1 MLVSALAS
9 NALKPSA
16 SATIQVFCTITF
28 VRPSKQTHSSVSD
41 PRTAFRRVERQFIL
55 IEVNQDAIPAKRR
68 IGVVTTSRADYSHLY
83 WPLREL
89 SIAPGIDLGVFVLG
103 PHLSPEFGCTAQD
116 VESDGFLIRARIEC
130 LLSSSTDTGMAKT
143 IGVAIL
149 GLADALTAWRP
160 DILLLIADRYEML
173 APAATALALRIPVAH
188 IEGGE
193 VSQGAIDD
201 HVRNAITKLA
211 HIHFTSTETAR
222 RRVIAMGEEPWRVH
236 RAGAPSLD
244 HLRRSQLLDG
254 TALET
259 KLGLTFATPTLLAA
273 WHPVTMLRDT
283 NAEADEF
290 FAAMAAA
297 PGQLIFVYPNADA
310 GCYALIERAR
320 ALAATRAQTHIFV
333 NLDAVA
339 YWSLLGQIDAI
350 VGNSSSGIMEAAS
363 FALPAVNVGM
373 RQQGRERARNVIDA
387 PAERGAILDAI
398 ARALSPEFRSSIASM
413 ANPYGEGTAA
423 QTIARVLAETPL
435 DGLLIKAPAPMSEA
449 VENPSAERA

>member
-1 MLVSALAS
+1 
-9 NALKPSA
+9 
-16 SATIQVFCTITF
+16 
-28 VRPSKQTHSSVSD
+28 
-41 PRTAFRRVERQFIL
+41 
-55 IEVNQDAIPAKRR
+55 VNQELSAAKRR
-68 IGVVTTSRADYSHLY
+68 IGVVTSSRADYGHLY

-89 SIAPGIDLGVFVLG
+89 AAHPRIDLGVFVLG
-103 PHLSPEFGCTAQD
+103 PHLSPEFGST
-116 VESDGFLIRARIEC
+116 VEEIERDGFPIQARIEC

-201 HVRNAITKLA
+201 HVRNALTKLA

-244 HLRRSQLLDG
+244 HLRRSRLLDRA
-254 TALET
+254 ALESR
-259 KLGLTFATPTLLAA
+259 LGLMLSAPALLAA
-273 WHPVTMLRDT
+273 WHPVTILRDT
-283 NAEADEF
+283 NAEADAF
-290 FAAMAAA
+290 FAAMAAT
-297 PGQLIFVYPNADA
+297 PGQIVFVYPNADA

-320 ALAATRAQTHIFV
+320 ALSATRAHTRVFV
-333 NLDAVA
+333 NLDSVT
-339 YWSLLGQIDAI
+339 YWSLLGQVDVL

-363 FALPAVNVGM
+363 FALPVVNVGI

-387 PAERGAILDAI
+387 PAGSDAILDAI
-398 ARALSPEFRSSIASM
+398 ARALSPGFRLSIAGM
-413 ANPYGEGTAA
+413 ANPYGDGTAA
-423 QTIARVLAETPL
+423 ETIARVLAEAPL
-435 DGLLIKAPAPMSEA
+435 DGLLIKQPAPL
-449 VENPSAERA
+449 